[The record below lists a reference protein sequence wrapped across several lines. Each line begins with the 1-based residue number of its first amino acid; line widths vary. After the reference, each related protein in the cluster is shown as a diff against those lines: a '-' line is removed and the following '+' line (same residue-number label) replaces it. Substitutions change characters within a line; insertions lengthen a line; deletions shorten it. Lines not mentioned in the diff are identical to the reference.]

1 MEIINFAKET
11 ISRYFPSNRKFIT
24 WGDDNILP
32 NKLQEFYDSI
42 PEHSSCIDFIINS
55 LTNNEVFDKVFILKK
70 KLFTDYYM
78 YGGFAV
84 EITKNRNNTLN
95 RYYINISNLRYSQ
108 KGDEVGYSENWHEDN
123 TKITWRTLSDGT
135 TPGIFIYKNTDG
147 TKYPRPTYTST
158 LLNLDTYKEIMEY
171 HNNNAKSGFT
181 PTVVFNLNDGVPDTE
196 TQKRYEKLI
205 KEKFT
210 GSKGQKFI
218 LMFNNNKDSAPTID
232 VIQADNLDEKFESL
246 QKFIQN
252 LIFVAHK
259 ITSPTL
265 LGIKAE
271 NQGFSK
277 TEYAESLEV
286 FEEKVIKPLQR
297 EIEFGFNLI
306 KL

>member
-11 ISRYFPSNRKFIT
+11 ISRYFPSNRKFTT
-24 WGDDNILP
+24 WGDDNLLP
-32 NKLQEFYDSI
+32 NRLQEFYDSI
-42 PEHSSCIDFIINS
+42 PEHSSCIDFIVNS
-55 LTNNEVFDKVFILKK
+55 LTNNEIFDNTFILKK
-70 KLFTDYYM
+70 KLYTDYYM

-84 EITKNRNNTLN
+84 EITKNRDNTLN
-95 RYYINISNLRYSQ
+95 RYYISISNLRYSQ
-108 KGDEVGYSENWHEDN
+108 KGDEIGYSENWHENN
-123 TKITWRTLSDGT
+123 TKITWRSISDGT
-135 TPGIFIYKNTDG
+135 TPGIFVYKNTDG
-147 TKYPRPTYTST
+147 IKYPRPTYTST
-158 LLNLDTYKEIMEY
+158 ILNLDTYQAIMEY

-181 PTVVFNLNDGVPDTE
+181 PTVVFNLNDGIPDKE
-196 TQKRYEKLI
+196 TQLEYEKKI
-205 KEKFT
+205 KDKFT
-210 GSKGQKFI
+210 GTKGQKFI
-218 LMFNNNKDSAPTID
+218 LMFNNNKDSAPTIQT
-232 VIQADNLDEKFESL
+232 IQADNLDEKFETL

-277 TEYAESLEV
+277 TEFTESLEV

>member
-32 NKLQEFYDSI
+32 KKLYEFYNTI
-42 PEHSSCIDFIINS
+42 PEHSSCIDFIVNS
-55 LTNNEVFDKVFILKK
+55 LTNNEVFDKTFILKK
-70 KLFTDYYM
+70 KLYSDYYM

-84 EITKNRNNTLN
+84 EITKNRDNSLN
-95 RYYINISNLRYSQ
+95 RYYIDISNLRYSI
-108 KGDEVGYSENWHEDN
+108 KGDEIGYSENWHEN
-123 TKITWRTLSDGT
+123 NSKITWRNISNGT
-135 TPGIFIYKNTDG
+135 TPGIFVYKNTEG
-147 TKYPRPTYTST
+147 IKYPRPTYTST
-158 LLNLDTYKEIMEY
+158 LLNLDTYNEIMEY

-181 PTVVFNLNDGVPDTE
+181 PTVVFNLNDGVPSKE
-196 TQKRYEKLI
+196 VQLEYEKKI

-277 TEYAESLEV
+277 TEFTESLEV

>member
-32 NKLQEFYDSI
+32 NRLYEFYNTI
-42 PEHSSCIDFIINS
+42 PEHSSCIDFIVNS
-55 LTNNEVFDKVFILKK
+55 LTNNEVFDKTFILKK
-70 KLFTDYYM
+70 KLYSDYYM
-78 YGGFAV
+78 YGGFAID
-84 EITKNRNNTLN
+84 ITKNRDNTLN
-95 RYYINISNLRYSQ
+95 RYYIDIANLRYSI
-108 KGDEVGYSENWHEDN
+108 KGDEIGYSENWHESN
-123 TKITWRTLSDGT
+123 TKITWRNISDGT
-135 TPGIFIYKNTDG
+135 TPGIFVYKNTDG
-147 TKYPRPTYTST
+147 IKYPRPTYTST
-158 LLNLDTYKEIMEY
+158 LLNLDTYKDIMEY

-181 PTVVFNLNDGVPDTE
+181 PTVVFNLNDGVPSKE
-196 TQKRYEKLI
+196 VQLEYEKKI

-210 GSKGQKFI
+210 GTKGQKFI

-265 LGIKAE
+265 LGIKAD

-277 TEYAESLEV
+277 TEFAESLEV
-286 FEEKVIKPLQR
+286 FEDKVIKPLQR